1 MSRVSSLAIVCLT
14 PLSIRIR
21 SSMYL
26 MKLFTS
32 AWVLVRVP
40 TSTGTRR
47 TWHRHISSGSLLKW
61 NLSRGRVKV
70 SGRSL
75 LGQGTGLLVKHC
87 SSNRSIA
94 SYGSCE
100 TFGASKVKLST
111 FRCSSTV
118 ALELLIASPRVSAI
132 GVGHLSESTY
142 DCEARTELSQI
153 VLRTKFGTL
162 IRCT

>member
-1 MSRVSSLAIVCLT
+1 MSSLAIVCLT

-47 TWHRHISSGSLLKW
+47 TWHRDISSGSLLKW

-75 LGQGTGLLVKHC
+75 LGQGTFGLLVKHR
-87 SSNRSIA
+87 SSSRSIA
-94 SYGSCE
+94 SYGSSE
-100 TFGASKVKLST
+100 TFGRSKVKLLT
-111 FRCSSTV
+111 FRCSNTV
-118 ALELLIASPRVSAI
+118 AFELLMASPRVSAI
-132 GVGHLSESTY
+132 GVGHLSAITY
-142 DCEARTELSQI
+142 DCEAGTELSQI
-153 VLRTKFGTL
+153 VLGTKCGTL
-162 IRCT
+162 TRCT